1 MELFHE
7 AALTQCNSIDLLW
20 YRSRITNSLPF
31 PFIPASMSQLFNL
44 AIVEALCDLLSSLY
58 GFHEAAHSTA
68 PRLSWNKWVGTEQEH
83 PGGNDQWGHRW
94 TFSNNLQHQR
104 KCIMEQGL
112 RSHFLLFFICFLISS
127 AHVTHST
134 FLAPQ
139 LQDALAAAFTLSFQ
153 KTHLS
158 YFGN

>member
-1 MELFHE
+1 
-7 AALTQCNSIDLLW
+7 
-20 YRSRITNSLPF
+20 
-31 PFIPASMSQLFNL
+31 MSQLFNL
-44 AIVEALCDLLSSLY
+44 AIVGALCNLLSFLD

-83 PGGNDQWGHRW
+83 PGRNDQWGQRW
-94 TFSNNLQHQR
+94 TFSNNLHHQR

-112 RSHFLLFFICFLISS
+112 CSHFLLFIICFLISS
-127 AHVTHST
+127 AHVTHGT

-153 KTHLS
+153 KNSPLIFWQLTGIIHSARSLQCLPLPPVISLPS
-158 YFGN
+158 YCSTQFL